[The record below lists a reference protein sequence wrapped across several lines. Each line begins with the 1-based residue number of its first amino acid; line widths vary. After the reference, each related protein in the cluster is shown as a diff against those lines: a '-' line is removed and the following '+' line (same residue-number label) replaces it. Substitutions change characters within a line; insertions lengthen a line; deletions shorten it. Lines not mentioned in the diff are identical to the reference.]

1 MHVAP
6 AAVDGGGGVMD
17 GPVGED
23 EAAKLEEGNDGARL

>member
-6 AAVDGGGGVMD
+6 AAVDGGASVVD
-17 GPVGED
+17 GPVGDD